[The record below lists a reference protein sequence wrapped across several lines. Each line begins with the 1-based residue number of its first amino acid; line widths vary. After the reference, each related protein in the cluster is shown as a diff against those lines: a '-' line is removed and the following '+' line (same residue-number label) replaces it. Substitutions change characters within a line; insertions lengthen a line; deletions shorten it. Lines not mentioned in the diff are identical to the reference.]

1 MEIPDRVLEQIK
13 GRRGWDVRM
22 AYTFDYASRFTI
34 YPILL
39 YQPNHDAYRLIVVV
53 EPRDGEPYLAFAEM
67 LYSSD
72 YSDSSK
78 YYPDIPL
85 DLRPEYELSAAA
97 LTVVYDLA
105 EKAGFRLCDR
115 EIRGSLPPQLRRWWW
130 PYKSR

>member
-13 GRRGWDVRM
+13 ARKGWDVRM
-22 AYTFDYASRFTI
+22 AYTFDLASRFTV

-39 YQPNHDAYRLIVVV
+39 YHPRQDAYQVIVVV
-53 EPRDGEPYLAFAEM
+53 EPRDGKPHLAFAEM
-67 LYSSD
+67 RFPGSYAEV
-72 YSDSSK
+72 
-78 YYPDIPL
+78 YPETPPE
-85 DLRPEYELSAAA
+85 LRPELDLSAAA